1 MAADTPSTRVSAPDV
16 PGALHGYSVQALK
29 RALEQPKDMHPLIA
43 LEELRRRQA
52 PGFLGTVRR
61 QLASAE
67 DATLRASCAALL
79 GAEKSAANRA
89 ALEAALQDAS
99 PDVVRRAAEAL
110 GRIGEA
116 QDLAALRAMR
126 TRKPVVRRSIDAA
139 KTLLS
144 YALGET
150 RGLLPAPAAEELLTL
165 GRAQSAA
172 IKVRTVGTDSFGPSF
187 STGLPGIQESANA
200 CLIDCERWR
209 YLLVLNRRVFARQ
222 AAVLA
227 GRPCV
232 LGALL
237 RSETATGRFVHYA
250 SVLSR
255 PQPGEPLQVS
265 VMRPNGMV
273 LYHAELSPADWQ
285 FRVRALNSRHV
296 LPVAFT
302 GTLDIGRQTLTV
314 SRAEV
319 ALRKAGKQPPPKRPT
334 PIVTR
339 IG

>member
-1 MAADTPSTRVSAPDV
+1 LTAKTPSAPVGTPDA
-16 PGALHGYSVQALK
+16 PGALHGYSIEALK
-29 RALEQPKDMHPLIA
+29 RAVRQPKDMHPLIA
-43 LEELRRRQA
+43 LEELRRRQP
-52 PGFLGTVRR
+52 PGFLATVRQ

-79 GAEKSAANRA
+79 GAEKTAANRA
-89 ALEAALQDAS
+89 ALQAALQDAS

-116 QDLAALRAMR
+116 DDLAALRAMR

-139 KTLLS
+139 KTLLC

-150 RGLLPAPAAEELLTL
+150 RGLLPAPAAEDLLTL

-172 IKVRTVGTDSFGPSF
+172 IQVSTVGTDLFGASF
-187 STGLPGIQESANA
+187 STGLPGIQASAKA
-200 CLIDCERWR
+200 CLIDCQRWR
-209 YLLVLNRRVFARQ
+209 YLLVFNRQVFTRQ
-222 AAVLA
+222 AAVLE

-265 VMRPNGMV
+265 VMRPNGVV
-273 LYHAELSPADWQ
+273 LYHAELSPGDWQ

-302 GTLDIGRQTLTV
+302 GTLDIDRQTLAV

-319 ALRKAGKQPPPKRPT
+319 ALRKAAKQPPSKRPT
-334 PIVTR
+334 PILTR
-339 IG
+339 LD

>member
-1 MAADTPSTRVSAPDV
+1 MAAKTPSTHLGAADV
-16 PGALHGYSVQALK
+16 PGALHGHSVQELK
-29 RALEQPKDMHPLIA
+29 REVRQPKDMHPLIA
-43 LEELRRRQA
+43 LEELRRRQV
-52 PGFLGTVRR
+52 PGFLGMVRQ
-61 QLASAE
+61 QLARAE
-67 DATLRASCAALL
+67 DETLRASCAGML
-79 GAEKSAANRA
+79 GGQKTAANRT

-116 QDLAALRAMR
+116 DDLAALRALR

-144 YALGET
+144 YTLGET
-150 RGLLPAPAAEELLTL
+150 RGLLPAPAAEDLLPL
-165 GRAQSAA
+165 GRAQTAA
-172 IKVRTVGTDSFGPSF
+172 IRVTTVDTDRFGPSLR
-187 STGLPGIQESANA
+187 TGLPGIQASAKA

-209 YLLVLNRRVFARQ
+209 YLLVFNRQVLARQ

-265 VMRPNGMV
+265 AMRPNGEV
-273 LYHAELSPADWQ
+273 LYHAELSPGDWQ

-296 LPVAFT
+296 LPLAFT
-302 GTLDIGRQTLTV
+302 GTLDVERQTLKV

-319 ALRKAGKQPPPKRPT
+319 ALRAAGKQPPPERPT
-334 PIVTR
+334 PILTR

>member
-1 MAADTPSTRVSAPDV
+1 MAAHTPSTRVSAPDV
-16 PGALHGYSVQALK
+16 PGALRGYSVPALK

-67 DATLRASCAALL
+67 DPTLRASCAALL
-79 GAEKSAANRA
+79 GAEKTVANRA
-89 ALEAALQDAS
+89 ALVAALQDAS

-116 QDLAALRAMR
+116 DELAALRAMR
-126 TRKPVVRRSIDAA
+126 TRRPVVRRSIDAA
-139 KTLLS
+139 KTLLC

-150 RGLLPAPAAEELLTL
+150 RGLLPAPAAEDLLTL

-172 IKVRTVGTDSFGPSF
+172 IRVTTVDIDRFGPSF
-187 STGLPGIQESANA
+187 STGLPGIQAAAMA
-200 CLIDCERWR
+200 CLIDCRRWR
-209 YLLVLNRRVFARQ
+209 YLLVFNRRVFARQ

-227 GRPCV
+227 SRPCV

-265 VMRPNGMV
+265 AMRPNGVV
-273 LYHAELSPADWQ
+273 LYHAELSPGDWQ
-285 FRVRALNSRHV
+285 FSVRALNSRHV
-296 LPVAFT
+296 LPLAFT
-302 GTLDIGRQTLTV
+302 GTLDINRQTLTA

-319 ALRKAGKQPPPKRPT
+319 ALRQAEKQPPSKRPT
-334 PIVTR
+334 RVLAHLD
-339 IG
+339 

>member
-1 MAADTPSTRVSAPDV
+1 LSAADV

-29 RALEQPKDMHPLIA
+29 REVRKPKNMHPLIA
-43 LEELRRRQA
+43 LEELLRRQA
-52 PGFLGTVRR
+52 PGFLGMVRQ
-61 QLASAE
+61 QLARAE
-67 DATLRASCAALL
+67 DETLRASCAALL
-79 GAEKSAANRA
+79 GGQKTAANRA
-89 ALEAALQDAS
+89 ALQAALQDAS

-116 QDLAALRAMR
+116 EELAALRAMR

-144 YALGET
+144 YTLGET

-165 GRAQSAA
+165 GSAKSA
-172 IKVRTVGTDSFGPSF
+172 PIRVTTVDTERFGPSL
-187 STGLPGIQESANA
+187 STGLPGIQASATA
-200 CLIDCERWR
+200 CLIDCQRWR
-209 YLLVLNRRVFARQ
+209 YLLVFNRRVFTRK

-250 SVLSR
+250 SVLSH
-255 PQPGEPLQVS
+255 PQPGEPLQLS
-265 VMRPNGMV
+265 VMRPNGVV
-273 LYHAELSPADWQ
+273 LYHGELSPADWQ

-296 LPVAFT
+296 LPVVFT
-302 GTLDIGRQTLTV
+302 GTLDIDRQTLTA

-319 ALRKAGKQPPPKRPT
+319 ALRMAGKQPPSKRPT
-334 PIVTR
+334 PILTR
-339 IG
+339 ID